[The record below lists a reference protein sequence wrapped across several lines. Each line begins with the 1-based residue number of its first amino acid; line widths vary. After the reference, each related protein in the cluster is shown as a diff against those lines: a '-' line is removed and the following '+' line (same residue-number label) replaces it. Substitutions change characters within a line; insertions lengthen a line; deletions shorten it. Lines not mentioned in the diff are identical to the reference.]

1 MKKLDLNTRAM
12 ESFEAARPADAG
24 LAPTDR
30 CTSESVIRC
39 SGACPSA
46 ACSDPYC

>member
-1 MKKLDLNTRAM
+1 MKKLDLDELAV
-12 ESFEAARPADAG
+12 ESFEAGRATYAG
-24 LAPTDR
+24 LKPTDG
-30 CTSESVIRC
+30 CTSETVIRC

>member
-1 MKKLDLNTRAM
+1 MKKLDLNELAV
-12 ESFEAARPADAG
+12 ESFEVFARPAYAG
-24 LAPTDR
+24 FKPTDT
-30 CTSESVIRC
+30 CESVIRC